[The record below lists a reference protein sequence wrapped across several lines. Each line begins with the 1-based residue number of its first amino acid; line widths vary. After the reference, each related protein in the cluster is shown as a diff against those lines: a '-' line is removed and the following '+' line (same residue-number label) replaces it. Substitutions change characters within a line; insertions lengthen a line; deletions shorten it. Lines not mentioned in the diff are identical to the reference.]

1 MTIPLTGNPQDPE
14 NGEAIS
20 AEGLLKQSLEDFG
33 NVNVKID
40 AFRQSLPP
48 RA

>member
-40 AFRQSLPP
+40 AFRRSLPP